1 MTGWTTPTPPE
12 AAALGQESTGVRLNR
27 RIKAYAGI
35 HRCELAADGLTL
47 PARLIDINAAS
58 ARIRLEAPPGRALR
72 LDQRALLHARF
83 TASGRRLDDLPC
95 RVAWT
100 MGPEAGLEF
109 EIHLGLGILDLQ
121 RALDPGR
128 AA

>member
-1 MTGWTTPTPPE
+1 MTGRMTATPPE
-12 AAALGQESTGVRLNR
+12 AAAQGQDSAGVRLNR
-27 RIKAYAGI
+27 MIKAYAGA
-35 HRCELAADGLTL
+35 HHCELAADGLAL

-58 ARIRLEAPPGRALR
+58 ARIRLEAPPGRTLR
-72 LDQRALLHARF
+72 LDQCALLHARF
-83 TASGRRLDDLPC
+83 TASGRRLDGLPC

-109 EIHLGLGILDLQ
+109 DHHLGLGILDLQ
-121 RALDPGR
+121 RALDSGR

>member
-1 MTGWTTPTPPE
+1 MTGRTTATPPE
-12 AAALGQESTGVRLNR
+12 AAAQGQENAGVRLNR
-27 RIKAYAGI
+27 MIKAYAGA
-35 HRCELAADGLTL
+35 HRCELAADGLAL

-58 ARIRLEAPPGRALR
+58 ARIRLETPPGHALR

-83 TASGRRLDDLPC
+83 TASGRLLDGLPC

-100 MGPEAGLEF
+100 MGAEAGLEF
-109 EIHLGLGILDLQ
+109 DLHLGLGILDLQ
-121 RALDPGR
+121 RALDSGR